1 MLTGEEAERKVSGD
15 GPGPRGGDIT
25 RLLEA
30 VNAGEREA
38 WEELLPAVYAELRKV
53 AGGLMKAERAGHT
66 LQPTAL
72 VHEAYVKLAGQEKA
86 GWDGRRHFFAAA
98 AGAMRRLLVDHA
110 RRRDADKRGGDWAR
124 VSLAAAG
131 SAPGAAVDVDA
142 LALHEALELLAERS
156 PRQARV
162 VELRYFGGLTL
173 EEAAEHLEIT
183 PRQAKGDWLV
193 ARTWLYK
200 RLSLQPPP
208 EAGA

>member
-1 MLTGEEAERKVSGD
+1 MDAD
-15 GPGPRGGDIT
+15 GAGPREGEIT

-30 VNAGEREA
+30 VNEGRREA
-38 WEELLPAVYAELRKV
+38 WEELLPAVYDELRKV

-72 VHEAYVKLAGQEKA
+72 VHEAYVRLAGQRGE
-86 GWDGRRHFFAAA
+86 WDGRRHFFAAA

-110 RRRDADKRGGDWAR
+110 RRRDAEKRGGDWAR

-131 SAPGAAVDVDA
+131 SAPGAVVDVDV

-156 PRQARV
+156 ERQARV

-173 EEAAEHLEIT
+173 EEAAEHLGIT

-193 ARTWLYK
+193 ARTWLFK
-200 RLSLQPPP
+200 RLSLKPP
-208 EAGA
+208 GDS